1 MQDTD
6 HAREQLLA
14 LKVAAVIDLHED
26 ALDVLIEG
34 GFTPL
39 RNPLARSTLA
49 HTVTLEQ
56 AFAIRNLADGQA
68 ERLISRLLAL
78 CPDPG
83 GENSAAPHAA

>member
-1 MQDTD
+1 VQDTD

-56 AFAIRNLADGQA
+56 ALAIRNLPDGQA
-68 ERLISRLLAL
+68 EGLLSRLLAL
-78 CPDPG
+78 CSDPG
-83 GENSAAPHAA
+83 GEDRAAPQAA